1 MKKYT
6 SKNNTSWFTLLVIL
20 GVIGFL
26 LILLTGIFK
35 VVALEL
41 KDTKNLDNYIKSRS
55 AAEASEEL
63 ALLKIKKEG
72 FWFDKDL
79 DYNPSGPQ
87 GQSLMLSWNPEDAW
101 EYHPNKDVFF
111 WYTIDSKETE
121 YEGTIRPWEFQVIPL
136 FTKNTEWENLD
147 RTESFILTIN
157 WANGE
162 FLSWNIIGDEDKWGM
177 SGLSSIDSSDSFTS
191 KVTDDTEYA
200 NRVSFRTQE
209 QSIEDFLSESSQS
222 YLTLL
227 NFIDTTSLW
236 NPEEGIIN
244 YKLTTKWA
252 TDYFT
257 KPVTTVIAQAKI
269 WEIKQNIELE
279 IDNSKYFDV
288 LKYSIYGR

>member
-1 MKKYT
+1 M
-6 SKNNTSWFTLLVIL
+6 
-20 GVIGFL
+20 